1 MKVAGILRTFMPVI
15 TQMFFYAPFE
25 GSTRLTKI
33 YSVAVLARDL
43 INPGGLGGVLIG
55 WGAVMD
61 KL

>member
-15 TQMFFYAPFE
+15 TQMFFYTLFE